1 MTMFRKVEDPES
13 HNKALVFLGEASRIV
28 EKAKTVQDLK
38 KIRDKAEAVRQ
49 YAKQAGESLVIQN
62 HCAEIKLRAERKA
75 GELLSDMA
83 ESGQRPRGRKKESH
97 ESTLSDLG
105 VSRDE
110 SSRWQREAEVPAGKF
125 ESWVAERNAS
135 GEEVTQSGLLKIAM
149 AGRKKQREPAAKE
162 VKEEAA
168 IKRIQRAI
176 EALSDEG
183 REAIHRWLVA
193 CMPVAG
199 NA

>member
-1 MTMFRKVEDPES
+1 MTDMRFQGFVCDFLAFHKRKS
-13 HNKALVFLGEASRIV
+13 HPP
-28 EKAKTVQDLK
+28 
-38 KIRDKAEAVRQ
+38 
-49 YAKQAGESLVIQN
+49 
-62 HCAEIKLRAERKA
+62 ERKA

-125 ESWVAERNAS
+125 ESWVAERNAA

-149 AGRKKQREPAAKE
+149 AERQKQREATAE
-162 VKEEAA
+162 EAKEEAA
-168 IKRIQRAI
+168 MFRQPPKLSSTLI
-176 EALSDEG
+176 ALAFSF
-183 REAIHRWLVA
+183 AVA
-193 CMPVAG
+193 LA
-199 NA
+199 